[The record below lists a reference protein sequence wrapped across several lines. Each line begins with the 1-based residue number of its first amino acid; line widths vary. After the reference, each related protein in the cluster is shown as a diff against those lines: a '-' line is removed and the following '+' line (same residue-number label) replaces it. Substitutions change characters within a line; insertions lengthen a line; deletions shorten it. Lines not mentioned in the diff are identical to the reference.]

1 MISTEQKA
9 RYAVFGADFRS
20 ADSGFRDRLYFDEE
34 STASAYG
41 AFRDLG
47 ISEAAILSTCDR
59 TEIHLASGEIETA
72 VATVSS
78 WIAQKLGVSGDR
90 VQAQTYHRYDDD
102 AVDRVFRISAAL
114 ESQIIGESQVL
125 GQVKDSVDLAKQSGM
140 VGSELDALYQA
151 AFASAKAV
159 RTETAIGRGAVSVA
173 SIVSQLTRDLHGD
186 LSRLRGLVVGLGDTG
201 QLIMQVC
208 RDAGLGRFDMTGM
221 SRRTERVA
229 ASFGCHF
236 VPFTD
241 LDDAVAEADLVICAV
256 GSGRYLID
264 RGQITA
270 ALKQRRGR
278 PVLLVDCGV
287 PEDID
292 PVIDRLDDAFLYTIA
307 DLETLARSGMADR
320 EEAAVKAR
328 KMVDEAVTAFR
339 RLRAEQDSV
348 PSLVA
353 MRRHFDDVRR
363 HVLTEHAGA
372 DAVEATRLLV
382 NHLLHRPSET
392 LRRIAGDG
400 DGADIKDM
408 ITVNRVLN
416 EMFDLNTDDS
426 RPPNDG
432 GKKK

>member
-1 MISTEQKA
+1 MTLTEQKA
-9 RYAVFGADFRS
+9 RYAVLGADFRS
-20 ADSGFRDRLYFDEE
+20 ADSGFRDRFYFDEE
-34 STASAYG
+34 SMASAYDV
-41 AFRDLG
+41 FRNLG
-47 ISEAAILSTCDR
+47 ISEATILSTCDR
-59 TEIHLASGEIETA
+59 TEIHLASSEVEGA
-72 VATVSS
+72 VDAVSG
-78 WIAQKLGVSGDR
+78 WIAQKLGMSGSR
-90 VQAQTYHRYDDD
+90 VLAQTYRRYDDD

-140 VGSELDALYQA
+140 VGSDLDALYQA

-208 RDAGLGRFDMTGM
+208 CDAGLGRFDMTGM

-236 VPFTD
+236 VPFTEMN
-241 LDDAVAEADLVICAV
+241 DAVAESDLVICAV

-264 RGQITA
+264 RAQVTA
-270 ALKQRRGR
+270 ALKVRRGR

-292 PVIDRLDDAFLYTIA
+292 PAVDELDDAFLYTLA

-328 KMVDEAVTAFR
+328 KMVDEAVAAFR
-339 RLRAEQDSV
+339 RSRAEHDSV
-348 PSLVA
+348 PSLIA
-353 MRRHFDDVRR
+353 MRRHFNDVRR
-363 HVLTEHAGA
+363 HVLTEHGNA

-382 NHLLHRPSET
+382 SHLLHRPSET

-416 EMFDLNTDDS
+416 EMFGLNADES
-426 RPPNDG
+426 RSLSDR